1 MKMYALLS
9 NQTGVSIRLTN
20 SAIADTIT
28 SN

>member
-20 SAIADTIT
+20 PAIADTIT